1 MRARRIMEPT
11 MANPFRAFPEPPA
24 VKLRRICLAQA
35 AVCLSALTSIAVL
48 LSKVMPTMIGGL
60 N

>member
-1 MRARRIMEPT
+1 MRRIMEPT
-11 MANPFRAFPEPPA
+11 MADPFQVFPEPHL

-35 AVCLSALTSIAVL
+35 IVSVSALTSIAVL
-48 LSKVMPTMIGGL
+48 LSRLVPTMIGAL